1 MKKRPWGLL
10 DRRAISNLLVA
21 VLAIS
26 FYLAAAN
33 LPSIRAHMR
42 NLLNILSPFL
52 IGFAIAFLLNAP
64 MEFFRQKVYRRWRGQ
79 KALAILTVYLLAGA
93 LVGVLVQLVLPQV
106 IRSVELFVYNV
117 PSYLR
122 NLNQLSQQVVAHL
135 HLDSQ
140 VMNSLVDTYDDLV
153 RQAVDALY
161 RRLPDLLNLGMAL
174 GSGVITGFT
183 ALIASIYMLHSKENL
198 ARLLKRL
205 IYAFVPTGKAQVF
218 LRYCRQSNRIFSAFL
233 NGKIIDSVIIG
244 VLCFLLSCVLRIPF
258 AILVSVIVGVTN
270 IIPFFG
276 PIVGA
281 VPCLMIL
288 LIVEPFSALRF
299 FILIVALQQFDGNIL
314 GPKILGDSTGL
325 SPLLVLAAIVAGG
338 GLFGFLGMVL
348 GVPAC
353 AVLYSILRDVT
364 AVKLRQRGVDEKGDP
379 LPAAAEGEDGA
390 IPKE

>member
-1 MKKRPWGLL
+1 MKKHPWGLL

-33 LPSIRAHMR
+33 LTSIREHLR
-42 NLLNILSPFL
+42 NFLDILSPFL
-52 IGFAIAFLLNAP
+52 VGFAIAFLLNAP
-64 MEFFRQKVYRRWRGQ
+64 MEFFRQKVYGRLRGG
-79 KALAILTVYLLAGA
+79 KALAIFTVYLLATA
-93 LVGVLVQLVLPQV
+93 VVAVLVQLVLPQV
-106 IRSVELFVYNV
+106 VRSVELFVYNV
-117 PSYLR
+117 PYYLS
-122 NLNQLSQQVVAHL
+122 NLNDLSQEIVSRL
-135 HLDSQ
+135 HLDSR
-140 VMNSLVDTYDDLV
+140 VMGSLIDTYDELV
-153 RQAVDALY
+153 RQAGDTLY
-161 RRLPDLLNLGMAL
+161 RRLPDLFNLGVAL
-174 GSGVITGFT
+174 GSGVISGFT
-183 ALIASIYMLHSKENL
+183 ALIASIYMLYSKENL
-198 ARLLKRL
+198 VRLLKRL
-205 IYAFVPTGKAQVF
+205 VYAFVPTDKARVF
-218 LRYCRQSNRIFSAFL
+218 LGYCRKSNQIFSAFL
-233 NGKIIDSVIIG
+233 NGKIIDSAIIG
-244 VLCFLLSCVLRIPF
+244 MLCFFLSCLIKIPF

-288 LIVEPFSALRF
+288 LIVDPFGALRF

-364 AVKLRQRGVDEKGDP
+364 ALKLRRRGVDEKGNP
-379 LPAAAEGEDGA
+379 LLPSSEEGEQ
-390 IPKE
+390 

>member
-1 MKKRPWGLL
+1 MKKHPWGLL

-33 LPSIRAHMR
+33 LTSIREHLR
-42 NLLNILSPFL
+42 NFLDILSPFL
-52 IGFAIAFLLNAP
+52 VGFAIAFLLNAP
-64 MEFFRQKVYRRWRGQ
+64 MEFFRQKVYGRLRGG
-79 KALAILTVYLLAGA
+79 KALAILTVYLLATA
-93 LVGVLVQLVLPQV
+93 VVAVLVQLVLPQV
-106 IRSVELFVYNV
+106 VRSVELFVYNV
-117 PSYLR
+117 PYYLS
-122 NLNQLSQQVVAHL
+122 NLNDLSQKIVSRL
-135 HLDSQ
+135 HLDSR
-140 VMNSLVDTYDDLV
+140 VMGSLIDTYDELV
-153 RQAVDALY
+153 RQAGDTLY
-161 RRLPDLLNLGMAL
+161 RRLPDLFNLGVAL
-174 GSGVITGFT
+174 GSGVISGFT
-183 ALIASIYMLHSKENL
+183 ALIASIYMLYSKENL
-198 ARLLKRL
+198 VRLLKRL
-205 IYAFVPTGKAQVF
+205 VYAFVPTDKARVF
-218 LRYCRQSNRIFSAFL
+218 LGYCRKSNQIFSAFL
-233 NGKIIDSVIIG
+233 NGKIIDSAIIG
-244 VLCFLLSCVLRIPF
+244 MLCFFLSCLIKIPF

-288 LIVEPFSALRF
+288 LIVDPFGALRF

-364 AVKLRQRGVDEKGDP
+364 ALKLRRRGVDEKGNP
-379 LPAAAEGEDGA
+379 LLPSSEEGEQ
-390 IPKE
+390 